1 MMNNN
6 IKDIFSLNMVQNG
19 ENYLSQI
26 PEKNLQEKDLSYN
39 EDRILNKLS
48 LRKKKIENIL
58 TSKRNINIM
67 PTFQDFNTNDY
78 IPSKHEIMLYTKNDF
93 TSGDLYIQL
102 KKAFDSKDCDNIKTI
117 VLNLVSFFQEKKLDN
132 IEIVELFMK
141 SGLNVISHN
150 NISDKKEKFPFAFL
164 LFNIGLNTEDKYV
177 YIYCFNF
184 ILNFSFISNDFCLE
198 IIKENK
204 INLILDKLIYFYPI
218 FIENNNAH
226 INSIE
231 NIETVDSNSFDCT
244 EKTEAYYF
252 GGQILKLLGNLY
264 LSTDDSDQFE
274 TINFYDKIF
283 YLITIFNLEEK
294 NPKFKKL
301 YFEYLET
308 LIWLIIL
315 FKQKNENFI
324 LNYKDKLLMIIP
336 YLLNDI
342 KMLYFTQEIDL
353 LERIIEFLDSLGD
366 EHADFNAQMVDAEG
380 IKILSNL
387 FAYLFNDDNENKD
400 DIILN
405 SEIID
410 KILEIFINIFTL
422 DSQCFKYCD
431 DFIYFNTV
439 IERLVSMYKLH
450 VKNHF
455 ETQKKLIVLLSNMA
469 CFEDIEQIVQKIF
482 LNKNIIKDLFKYY
495 NPNHKKSIV
504 LFIDNIFEKQRKN
517 VRDFILDLGAFD
529 ILGNNICN
537 YSDNNIEIVKNSL
550 KAFHKLIEKE
560 KKGNIRLLFEKI
572 YNTAIPDKIKE
583 LAYELKFQEIEI
595 EVVIKSLIKDFEI
608 YEKSLNYD

>member
-6 IKDIFSLNMVQNG
+6 IKDIFSFNMVQNG

-67 PTFQDFNTNDY
+67 PTFQDFNNNDF
-78 IPSKHEIMLYTKNDF
+78 IPSKHEIIPYTKNDF

-132 IEIVELFMK
+132 IEIIELFMK

-150 NISDKKEKFPFAFL
+150 NINDKKEKFPFAFL

-184 ILNFSFISNDFCLE
+184 LLNFSFISNDFCLE

-231 NIETVDSNSFDCT
+231 NIETVDSNSFDYT

-550 KAFHKLIEKE
+550 KAFNKLIEKE
-560 KKGNIRLLFEKI
+560 KKGNIRLLIEKI

-595 EVVIKSLIKDFEI
+595 EVVIKSLIKDFET

>member
-1 MMNNN
+1 MNNN
-6 IKDIFSLNMVQNG
+6 MKDIFSLNMVQNG

-26 PEKNLQEKDLSYN
+26 PEKNLQEKDLLYN

-58 TSKRNINIM
+58 TSKRNINII
-67 PTFQDFNTNDY
+67 PTFQDFNNNDF
-78 IPSKHEIMLYTKNDF
+78 IPSKHEIIPYTKNDF

-132 IEIVELFMK
+132 IEIIELFMK

-150 NISDKKEKFPFAFL
+150 NIADKKEKFPFAFL

-184 ILNFSFISNDFCLE
+184 LLNFSFISNDFCLE

-244 EKTEAYYF
+244 EKTESYYF

-294 NPKFKKL
+294 NPKFKRL

-537 YSDNNIEIVKNSL
+537 IAIIIL
-550 KAFHKLIEKE
+550 KL
-560 KKGNIRLLFEKI
+560 
-572 YNTAIPDKIKE
+572 
-583 LAYELKFQEIEI
+583 
-595 EVVIKSLIKDFEI
+595 
-608 YEKSLNYD
+608 

>member
-1 MMNNN
+1 M
-6 IKDIFSLNMVQNG
+6 KDIFSLNMVQNG

-58 TSKRNINIM
+58 TSKRNINII
-67 PTFQDFNTNDY
+67 PTFQDFNNNDF
-78 IPSKHEIMLYTKNDF
+78 IPSKHEIIPYTKNDF
-93 TSGDLYIQL
+93 ASGDLYIQL

-132 IEIVELFMK
+132 IEIIELFMK

-150 NISDKKEKFPFAFL
+150 NIADKKEKFPFAFL

-184 ILNFSFISNDFCLE
+184 LLNFSFISNDFCLE

-422 DSQCFKYCD
+422 DSHCFKYCD

-550 KAFHKLIEKE
+550 KAFNKLIEKE

-595 EVVIKSLIKDFEI
+595 EVVIKSLIKDFET

>member
-1 MMNNN
+1 MNNN
-6 IKDIFSLNMVQNG
+6 MKDIFSLNMVQNG

-26 PEKNLQEKDLSYN
+26 PEKNLQEKDLLYN

-58 TSKRNINIM
+58 TSKRNINII
-67 PTFQDFNTNDY
+67 PTFQDFNNNDF
-78 IPSKHEIMLYTKNDF
+78 IPSKHEIIPYTKNDF

-132 IEIVELFMK
+132 IEIIELFMK

-150 NISDKKEKFPFAFL
+150 NIADKKEKFPFAFL

-184 ILNFSFISNDFCLE
+184 LLNFSFISNDFCLE

-244 EKTEAYYF
+244 EKTESYYF

-294 NPKFKKL
+294 NPKFKRL

>member
-6 IKDIFSLNMVQNG
+6 IKDIFSLNIVQNG

-67 PTFQDFNTNDY
+67 PTFQDFNNNDF
-78 IPSKHEIMLYTKNDF
+78 IPSKHEIIPYTKNDF

-102 KKAFDSKDCDNIKTI
+102 KKAFDTKDCDNIKTI

-132 IEIVELFMK
+132 IEIIELFMK
-141 SGLNVISHN
+141 SGLNVITHN
-150 NISDKKEKFPFAFL
+150 NIADKKEKFPFAFL

-244 EKTEAYYF
+244 EKTESYYF

-550 KAFHKLIEKE
+550 KAFNKLIEKE

-595 EVVIKSLIKDFEI
+595 EVVIKSLIKDFET